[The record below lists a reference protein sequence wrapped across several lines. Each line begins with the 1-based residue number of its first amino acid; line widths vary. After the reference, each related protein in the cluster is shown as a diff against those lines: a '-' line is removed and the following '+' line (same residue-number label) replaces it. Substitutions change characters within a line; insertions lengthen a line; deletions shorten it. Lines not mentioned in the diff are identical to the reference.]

1 MSKHLDKANK
11 ITEHFQKGYKDG
23 KEKKINIKLSQIS
36 KQYRLGYERGLK
48 MAPVCLFIRRL
59 TNPEE
64 NMYQIC
70 NVQFYMT
77 IENIKTIMIHELQDC
92 DVSLSKWY
100 IRSSDKLV
108 PIFGTIRLY
117 QQLENNDILF
127 FETVENASTIL
138 PIELNFPLSESEK
151 ELRVKRLVGP
161 NIPSASA
168 PWTIRDGR
176 NADDIFPLN
185 PLMPH
190 ISLRQRFQDELNETL
205 KQSLLEQFLQHVQL
219 QNPRLLSMLTNNMSE
234 ISDSVLSML
243 PNPETVREIV
253 PLLKQ
258 LQNPRLQMI
267 SNPMLSEHDIV
278 REILERLLHEYGL
291 PRLSIQLGMEELAG
305 PSTVTVYKPREDA
318 ADAGTKKRNPKTKR
332 SCKKRHM
339 KWVHKKGYCRKSKN
353 IK

>member
-11 ITEHFQKGYKDG
+11 VTDLFKKGYNDG
-23 KEKKINIKLSQIS
+23 KEKKINLKLSQIS
-36 KQYRLGYERGLK
+36 NQYRLGYKIGAK
-48 MAPVCLFIRRL
+48 GNGCLFIRRL

-70 NVQFYMT
+70 NVKYYMT
-77 IENIKTIMIHELQDC
+77 IEDIKTIMIHELQDC
-92 DVSLSKWY
+92 DISLSKWY

-108 PIFGTIRLY
+108 PIFKTT
-117 QQLENNDILF
+117 QLEDKDILF

-138 PIELNFPLSESEK
+138 PIELKFPLSETVK

-205 KQSLLEQFLQHVQL
+205 KESLLEQFLQHVQL

-243 PNPETVREIV
+243 PNPEKVREIV

-258 LQNPRLQMI
+258 LQNPRLQNSRLQMI

-291 PRLSIQLGMEELAG
+291 PRLSIQLGMEELTG
-305 PSTVTVYKPREDA
+305 PSTVKVYKPREDA

-339 KWVHKKGYCRKSKN
+339 KWVHKGYCRKSKN